1 MRILIVDDS
10 QSDRLLAMREV
21 RKGFPNAEFVEADG
35 PEPFDAALAEGRI
48 DVVITDYRMGWFDGL
63 DVVRRVKTLHPQL
76 PVLMLTGTGGEEVA
90 VEAMQNGADDYI
102 LKSQLRFDR
111 LARAVASALERAQT
125 RAELAKAE
133 LRYGELF
140 RAVPVGLCRCARD
153 GVIIEANPALAALL
167 GTPPEQLAGESLPS
181 LFEEGQEIWAAALS
195 GAAPEGRLRL
205 SSGGTAWVVLQVNA
219 TPDGS
224 DIECALTDIT
234 IAKRATEEREALLGE
249 LYHRVNNSLQM
260 LIGMITAQVARMV
273 DPAVKQM
280 LQELAGR
287 VHALS
292 LIQQRL
298 YETERFTEIDF
309 ATFLRDLAA
318 SMFAGPTPLLRL
330 DVTSTLMPVN
340 QAIPI
345 GQAVNE
351 LLTNALKHAFPNG
364 REGEIVIRLTQGQ
377 DDTLLEVADDGIGLP
392 PASERK
398 DGYGTRL
405 LMLLMRQAGA
415 RLEICAAPGGGT
427 RIAIRVPRRDP

>member
-1 MRILIVDDS
+1 MLIIDDS

-21 RKGFPNAEFVEADG
+21 RKGFPDAEFVEADG
-35 PEPFDAALAEGRI
+35 PQTFDAALAEGHI

-90 VEAMQNGADDYI
+90 VEAIQNGADDYI

-111 LARAVASALERAQT
+111 LARAVAAALERART
-125 RAELAKAE
+125 RADLAKAE
-133 LRYGELF
+133 QRYGDLF
-140 RAVPVGLCRCARD
+140 RAVPVGLCRCRRD
-153 GVIIEANPALAALL
+153 GVIIEANPALTALL
-167 GTPPEQLAGESLPS
+167 GSSPEQLAGLTLPS
-181 LFEEGQEIWAAALS
+181 LFDGGQEIWAAALS
-195 GAAPEGRLRL
+195 GSAPEVRLRL
-205 SSGGTAWVVLQVNA
+205 SNGGSAWVVLQA
-219 TPDGS
+219 KAAPDGS

-234 IAKRATEEREALLGE
+234 SAKRAAEEREALLGE

-260 LIGMITAQVARMV
+260 LIGMITAQVPRMA
-273 DPAVKQM
+273 DPTVKQM

-287 VHALS
+287 VQALS

-298 YETERFTEIDF
+298 YETEHFTEIDF
-309 ATFLRDLAA
+309 AGFLRDLAA
-318 SMFAGPTPLLRL
+318 SMAAGPAPVVRL

-340 QAIPI
+340 QAIPL

-364 REGEIVIRLTQGQ
+364 REGEIVIRLTRG
-377 DDTLLEVADDGIGLP
+377 DDGILLEVADDGVGLP
-392 PASERK
+392 PTPERK

-415 RLEICAAPGGGT
+415 QMETTAAPGGGT
-427 RIAIRVPRRDP
+427 LTAIRVPRRDP